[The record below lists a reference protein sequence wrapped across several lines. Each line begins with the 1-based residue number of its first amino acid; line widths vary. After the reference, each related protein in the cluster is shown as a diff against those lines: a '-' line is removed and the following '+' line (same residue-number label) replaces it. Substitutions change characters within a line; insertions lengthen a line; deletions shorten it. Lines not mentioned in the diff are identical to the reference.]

1 MIPGMQ
7 ANTSGVN
14 KELESN
20 IAVLEKLSQQANV
33 TSKTINRLNKQL
45 VGLRKIH
52 IDIELKG
59 INSLD
64 KLSKF
69 DDEKLQKL
77 NENLTK
83 IKDTFN
89 ELNKDKSFENFNFEV
104 KGLDDLNK
112 VIKGLDHLN
121 NLDTSKF
128 QNSMQSLVDIG
139 KTLKNTPLDFDI
151 QIDEKQL
158 EKMKTVSDFLKYT
171 NTDIEK
177 LKNKGYRTHY
187 EEKRYSLVDNI
198 NKAYTDREKKEAKE
212 LEASK
217 NKKNKERKDTLNA
230 FANST
235 KAGKTISNT
244 ATKLNDFK
252 NGLKETVQIIKTL
265 GPVWKAAGATV
276 AVFLPILVAS
286 IANLKKAQKNS
297 LDLAR
302 ANAAMNRSFDYS
314 NGSFNSLSKASVA
327 KSAIGLQ
334 NNVNNMKHIWD
345 RFTTTLGSMFIPALE
360 IATNGLTKLT
370 GEVDQ
375 LDSVI
380 ATVQSNAVSS
390 MHQSGMT
397 KAFSYHLEAGLKDIA
412 KQLSKGREEEASDIL
427 AALSDAFINGS
438 DAAGQYGVVLND
450 NVLTGYMAEQG
461 VDIANVEITDAM
473 KQYYRYQLL
482 IAETSKDVTDQ
493 QIRHW
498 QELGF
503 MIDKTK
509 GKLFSFD
516 EVIQLA
522 AVDPTIPDFFTE
534 KDIDIYTD
542 VHNAEDLY
550 QLLDSILQLP
560 EEELINLG
568 FNKHSI
574 EMMQRVHDMLE
585 TMPAEVRTNINVETS
600 EAMKKLLDMLNLAN
614 KVHSEM
620 AWLASQ
626 GGRVTKTYSIRTFAF
641 DPSTTGATPIASRGS
656 NRTDQS
662 ISYNSLTGKGGN
674 AGISSY
680 KLNSDSYNTLPGYNK
695 SSSGGKF
702 GGQLRDI
709 HNKTDAFYNSGFAS
723 GGIGTKELH
732 NATLFEGNKK
742 EAIIPLE
749 THQGIQ
755 YLADAMRAASG
766 DTEEFGGSNT
776 VVNLTLT
783 GIFDTNDQAS
793 WERVGR
799 KVAEVIDVQ
808 RQRRGDLNYGS
819 TI

>member
-20 IAVLEKLSQQANV
+20 IAILEKLSRQATA
-33 TSKTINRLNKQL
+33 TSSNIARLNRQL
-45 VGLRKIH
+45 VGLKNTNIT
-52 IDIELKG
+52 IDIKG
-59 INSLD
+59 LAQLD
-64 KLSKF
+64 KLARF
-69 DDEKLQKL
+69 DDTKLEQL
-77 NENLTK
+77 TDNLTK
-83 IKDTFN
+83 IKNTFN
-89 ELNKDKSFENFNFEV
+89 ELNKDKSFENFNFEI
-104 KGLDDLNK
+104 KGLDDLNEVLK
-112 VIKGLDHLN
+112 SLNHLN
-121 NLDTSKF
+121 DLDTVKF
-128 QNSMQSLVDIG
+128 QKSMESLVDIS

-151 QIDEKQL
+151 QIDDKQL

-171 NTDIEK
+171 NAADQADK
-177 LKNKGYRTHY
+177 KSRQA
-187 EEKRYSLVDNI
+187 DPI
-198 NKAYTDREKKEAKE
+198 NKAF
-212 LEASK
+212 
-217 NKKNKERKDTLNA
+217 NDTL
-230 FANST
+230 
-235 KAGKTISNT
+235 GKTKIGKNISNT

-252 NGLKETVQIIKTL
+252 KGLNETIQTLKSLGALRSGLVIAIAGMLAII
-265 GPVWKAAGATV
+265 G
-276 AVFLPILVAS
+276 AS
-286 IANLKKAQKNS
+286 ISNLKKAQKNS

-302 ANAAMNRSFDYS
+302 ANAAMNKSFDYS
-314 NGSFNSLSKASVA
+314 NGSFNSVSKATVA

-345 RFTTTLGSMFIPALE
+345 RLTTTLGSMFIRALE

-397 KAFSYHLEAGLKDIA
+397 RAFSYHLEAGLKDIA
-412 KQLSKGREEEASDIL
+412 KQLSKGRGEEASDIL

-522 AVDPTIPDFFTE
+522 AVDPTIPDFFTEISNNNDKE

-656 NRTDQS
+656 NRTNQS

-674 AGISSY
+674 AGSS
-680 KLNSDSYNTLPGYNK
+680 SDKSNTDSSNK

-783 GIFDTNDQAS
+783 GIFDTNDQAA